1 MWSYVSGFLA
11 ELHSSI
17 WRLWPCILAI
27 LRDKIT
33 SLIGNLL
40 HNFKFL
46 FLFYPWSAP
55 GAPLRPGLHQSH
67 SCIAACPEHLAKI
80 HSELW
85 ILGGYI
91 SKHRSHFG
99 SRYKL
104 GCCVFAGLLCN
115 RAWFKSPPWFVY
127 LRLAGKTP
135 QHHFYRS
142 VDKRNNTAVN
152 VRFSCLLSHRL
163 FETAF
168 LVLGVS
174 NPLSPFGA
182 GC

>member
-1 MWSYVSGFLA
+1 MRTRKPYFAGSIPTAPLYWFLPQSLRYIGAGVWSYVSGFLA

-104 GCCVFAGLLCN
+104 GCCGHASLIL
-115 RAWFKSPPWFVY
+115 
-127 LRLAGKTP
+127 
-135 QHHFYRS
+135 Q
-142 VDKRNNTAVN
+142 
-152 VRFSCLLSHRL
+152 VRFPPLPFIGFSP
-163 FETAF
+163 
-168 LVLGVS
+168 
-174 NPLSPFGA
+174 NPLGTWGSQNPQ
-182 GC
+182 